1 MNPLSSS
8 NFKYKYNERRHDNNL
23 GPATH
28 LLHASYPKVNA
39 SLIQGLNPGSIV
51 EGDKGRRHQIEG
63 HREYSDVGEWKC
75 SMRINKDRKEYGAEV
90 VERGRKFI
98 AAKITTESTR
108 PEGKK
113 LNMEQASRRGY
124 PMPGLSV
131 NFKSLKH
138 YPEKYT
144 QAPAE
149 YDMETYM
156 NKKQRSGASIE
167 IMRNGIPNRVPGDRA
182 FKKVEHE
189 PGYYAKGGLIP
200 GSSIQLKK
208 AHTAEFKKS
217 ESNSGTTNTGSQR
230 RRQTFAEKR
239 AAADA
244 AYDLMQVTS
253 LTNSTELV
261 PCFEERTGAY
271 LVKPEDEAY

>member
-1 MNPLSSS
+1 MNPITSN
-8 NFKYKYNERRHDNNL
+8 NFKYKYNERRHDNNP

-28 LLHASYPKVNA
+28 LMHAAHPQLNPA
-39 SLIQGLNPGSIV
+39 LIKGLNPGSIV
-51 EGDKGRRHQIEG
+51 DGDKGRRHQIEG
-63 HREYSDVGEWKC
+63 HREYSKVGEWKC
-75 SMRINKDRKEYGAEV
+75 SMRINQDRKEYGSEV

-98 AAKITTESTR
+98 AAKTTTESTR
-108 PEGKK
+108 PEGKM
-113 LNMEQASRRGY
+113 LNHEQANRRGY

-156 NKKQRSGASIE
+156 NKKQRSGASID

-182 FKKVEHE
+182 FKKCEHE

-200 GSSIQLKK
+200 GSSIQLRK
-208 AHTAEFKKS
+208 AHTVEFKKS
-217 ESNSGTTNTGSQR
+217 ESNSGTASQGGMKK
-230 RRQTFAEKR
+230 RQTFAEKK